1 VTSAANLAEVVH
13 SAVASH
19 EAGRAVISEAQDV
32 LTGAAMHAVA
42 SATTDAA
49 SARIVAGGTR
59 ASATQRT
66 RVRAVQRRFART
78 ALALATI
85 GALACGGDRLSPTGT
100 TPPATPLAFAGI
112 VDSIRRQAALPALGA
127 AIVTSD
133 SVLQLAVSGTR
144 RLGGTV
150 AVTPNDRWHLG
161 SVFKHQVSVLVAQLV
176 GNGTLSWST
185 TLAEHFPELAPTM
198 RAEYRTHTLRDLL
211 SHSAG
216 IARDWNSEVPRDGR
230 SARLEAVR
238 WALQSPP
245 AATSGTYAYS
255 NVGYM
260 IAGAIVERALD
271 RDFEQVVAE
280 RLWEPLGMTSAG
292 FGQAGTAG
300 REDEPLGHW
309 LGSGTTPVVYDAGTP
324 NADNPPEYS
333 PAGRAHMSLRDWAR
347 FTSAL
352 LAAERGR
359 DTPVLSSAA
368 WRALTQGYVASGAAS
383 YGYGLVVADRSWAS
397 GRALFHDGTNTRH
410 YALVGISPGRDFAIL
425 IATNEWSATM
435 GATMDG
441 IFARLA
447 SYQSAGR

>member
-1 VTSAANLAEVVH
+1 V
-13 SAVASH
+13 
-19 EAGRAVISEAQDV
+19 
-32 LTGAAMHAVA
+32 
-42 SATTDAA
+42 
-49 SARIVAGGTR
+49 
-59 ASATQRT
+59 
-66 RVRAVQRRFART
+66 RFARA
-78 ALALATI
+78 ALALVST
-85 GALACGGDRLSPTGT
+85 GAVACGGDRLSPTGT
-100 TPPATPLAFAGI
+100 SPPVTPLSFAGI
-112 VDSIRRQAALPALGA
+112 IDSTRRQANLPALGA

-133 SVLQLAVSGTR
+133 STLQLAVSGTR
-144 RLGGTV
+144 RLGGTS
-150 AVTPNDRWHLG
+150 AVTLNDRWHLG
-161 SVFKHQVSVLVAQLV
+161 SVFKHQVSVLVAGLV
-176 GNGTLSWST
+176 ADGTLSWTT
-185 TLAEHFPELAPTM
+185 TLAEYFPELATTM
-198 RAEYRTHTLRDLL
+198 RAEYRTRTLRDLL

-216 IARDWNSEVPRDGR
+216 IARDWSSDIPRTGR
-230 SARLEAVR
+230 AARSEAVR

-245 AATSGTYAYS
+245 AAIPGTYAYS

-271 RDFEQVVAE
+271 RDFELVVAE
-280 RLWEPLGMTSAG
+280 RLWRPLGMSSAG

-300 REDEPLGHW
+300 RDDEPLGHW
-309 LGSGTTPVVYDAGTP
+309 LGNGPTPAIYDAGTP

-359 DTPVLSSAA
+359 DTPVLTSAQ
-368 WRALTQGYVASGAAS
+368 WRPLTQGFVANGTGS
-383 YGYGLVVADRSWAS
+383 YGYGLTVADRGWAG

-410 YALVGISPGRDFAIL
+410 YALVGIAPGRDFAIL

-447 SYQSAGR
+447 SYQSSGR